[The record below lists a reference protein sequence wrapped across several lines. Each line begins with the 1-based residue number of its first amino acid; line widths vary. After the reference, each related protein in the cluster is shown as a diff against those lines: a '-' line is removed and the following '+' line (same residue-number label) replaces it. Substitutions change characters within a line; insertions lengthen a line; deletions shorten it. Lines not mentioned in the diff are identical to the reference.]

1 MVEFLTSVPI
11 PLLALFGGVF
21 CFLCTS
27 LGAGS
32 VFFFKNSSQKVLT
45 PLLASAGGV
54 MIASSFFSLLQPA
67 VEYCDGDALKQIV
80 FVVLGFLAGGGFI
93 AFSNH
98 ILDKKIFTLQIPNLQ
113 NYKRNL
119 LLVGSI
125 TLHNIPEGMAIGVA
139 FGCCAVGDVGAVV
152 LALGLV
158 LGIGPQN
165 IPEGASVSIPLRRD
179 GMKARQA
186 FFWGAMSGIVEPL
199 FALLACL
206 LAMFV
211 APALPFLLA
220 FSAGAMMI
228 VALIEL
234 IPESLSGSKNLT
246 ILFVALGFCTMS
258 LLDIVLG

>member
-1 MVEFLTSVPI
+1 M
-11 PLLALFGGVF
+11 
-21 CFLCTS
+21 
-27 LGAGS
+27 
-32 VFFFKNSSQKVLT
+32 
-45 PLLASAGGV
+45 
-54 MIASSFFSLLQPA
+54 
-67 VEYCDGDALKQIV
+67 
-80 FVVLGFLAGGGFI
+80 
-93 AFSNH
+93 
-98 ILDKKIFTLQIPNLQ
+98 Q

-158 LGIGPQN
+158 LGIGLQN

-179 GMKARQA
+179 GMRMGQA

-211 APALPFLLA
+211 APVLPFLLA

-234 IPESLSGSKNLT
+234 IPESLSGAKNLT